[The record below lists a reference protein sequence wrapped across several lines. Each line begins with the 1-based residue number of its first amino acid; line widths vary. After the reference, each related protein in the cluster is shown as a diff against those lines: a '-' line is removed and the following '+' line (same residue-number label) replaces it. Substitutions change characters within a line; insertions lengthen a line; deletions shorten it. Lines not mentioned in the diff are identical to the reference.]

1 VLPPFILQK
10 NNSRLNTKN
19 KYLFS
24 ALLLLLPFLSKAQ
37 LDNQPINLPKYDQ
50 QKLHFGFALGFNSA
64 NFVVKKVGNFNL
76 MDSVYSV
83 ESTSSGGLN
92 LAILSNLRLGEYFDL
107 RFLPTLSFAQR
118 NLNYELLYSDSL
130 PVSKTKIVESTYL
143 EFPLELKYK
152 SKRVDNYRVYVLG
165 GVKYGI
171 DMVSQAKVK
180 AQDPDIIKLSR
191 YDYGYEIGL
200 GFDFYLSYFKFS
212 PEIKMFTGMK
222 NLIVP
227 ESTIY
232 SSPIEA
238 LYSKT
243 FTVSLTF
250 E

>member
-1 VLPPFILQK
+1 M
-10 NNSRLNTKN
+10 NTKN
-19 KYLFS
+19 KFFYTFLIF
-24 ALLLLLPFLSKAQ
+24 LLPFISKAQ
-37 LDNQPINLPKYDQ
+37 LDNQPINLPKYDY

-64 NFVVKKVGNFNL
+64 YFLVKKVPNFNL

-83 ESTSSGGLN
+83 ESSPSAGLN
-92 LAILSNLRLGEYFDL
+92 LTILSNLRLGEYFDL

-118 NLNYELLYSDSL
+118 NLDYTLMYSDSV
-130 PVSKTKIVESTYL
+130 PFTKTKIVESTYL

-152 SKRVDNYRVYVLG
+152 SKRIDNYRVYVLG
-165 GVKYGI
+165 GFKYGI

-180 AQDPDIIKLSR
+180 AEDPDIIKLER

-212 PEIKMFTGMK
+212 PEIKMFTGLK

-227 ESTIY
+227 ENTTY
-232 SSPIEA
+232 SSPIES

>member
-1 VLPPFILQK
+1 
-10 NNSRLNTKN
+10 
-19 KYLFS
+19 
-24 ALLLLLPFLSKAQ
+24 
-37 LDNQPINLPKYDQ
+37 
-50 QKLHFGFALGFNSA
+50 
-64 NFVVKKVGNFNL
+64 

-83 ESTSSGGLN
+83 ESSPSAGLN
-92 LAILSNLRLGEYFDL
+92 LTILSNLRLGEYFDL

-118 NLNYELLYSDSL
+118 NLDYTLMYSDSV
-130 PVSKTKIVESTYL
+130 PFTKTKIVESTYL

-152 SKRVDNYRVYVLG
+152 SKRIDNYRVYVLG
-165 GVKYGI
+165 GFKYGI

-180 AQDPDIIKLSR
+180 AEDPDIIKLER

-212 PEIKMFTGMK
+212 PEIKMFTGLK

-227 ESTIY
+227 ENTTY
-232 SSPIEA
+232 SSPIES